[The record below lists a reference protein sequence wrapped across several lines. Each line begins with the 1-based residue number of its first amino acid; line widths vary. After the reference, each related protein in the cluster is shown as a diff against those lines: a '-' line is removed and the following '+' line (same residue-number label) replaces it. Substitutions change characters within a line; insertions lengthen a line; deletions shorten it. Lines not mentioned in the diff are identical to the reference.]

1 MKMSKRVRKQKK
13 EIRETEIILMDVS
26 WDCYFG
32 RQVCRGVHRYAR
44 AHRPWVFINTKPYN
58 NKWLGLLDRGFR
70 NFGMMDYDKT
80 YPSKYRGEAF
90 VAALRRRGLTCETFD
105 NRKRYPPCS
114 ESLPKVSDFSER
126 ACRWLASLPK
136 PAAVFCINDA
146 LGVWVCDL
154 CRRIKVHIPE
164 EVAVLGADDDNLFC
178 GMANP
183 HLSSVLVPSEQV
195 GYEAARLLDN
205 MICGGKAPQR
215 PVLLLPTGVATR
227 QSTDVMAIDDHRVA
241 EAVRYIRKNACH
253 GIRVDN
259 VMTAVSL
266 PRRTLE
272 KRFRKAVNRSPFAE
286 IRRVQIERVKM
297 LLAQTD
303 KTLETIAPGCGFD
316 GVTRMNMAFK
326 QATDMTP
333 GAYRRQFRSR

>member
-1 MKMSKRVRKQKK
+1 MGYPEDYIPHAKRYNLPAVGVGRWPGTRQF
-13 EIRETEIILMDVS
+13 TDLPYADVNPKS
-26 WDCYFG
+26 
-32 RQVCRGVHRYAR
+32 
-44 AHRPWVFINTKPYN
+44 
-58 NKWLGLLDRGFR
+58 LGEMAAEYLLNRGFS
-70 NFGMMDYDKT
+70 NFAMMDYDKT
-80 YPSKYRGEAF
+80 YPSEYRGVAF

-105 NRKRYPPCS
+105 SKKKYPPLS
-114 ESLPKVSDFSER
+114 ESLPKVSDFAER

-136 PAAVFCINDA
+136 PVAIFCINDA

-183 HLSSVLVPSEQV
+183 HLSSICVPSEQV
-195 GYEAARLLDN
+195 GYEAARLLDK
-205 MICGGKAPQR
+205 MICGGEAPKR

-227 QSTDVMAIDDHRVA
+227 QSTNVMAIDDHRVA

-253 GIRVDN
+253 GIRVHH
-259 VMTAVSL
+259 VMATVSL
-266 PRRTLE
+266 PRRMLE

-297 LLAQTD
+297 LLSQTD
-303 KTLETIAPGCGFD
+303 KTLETIAPECGFN
-316 GVTRMNMAFK
+316 GVTRMNMSFK
-326 QATDMTP
+326 KNAGMSP
-333 GAYRRQFRSR
+333 GAYRKQFRSR